1 MNLYALNKIAS
12 KYKGK
17 TAKILRLKGQMH
29 IMHLFTTMMQ
39 LLAGR
44 IWQGKDT

>member
-17 TAKILRLKGQMH
+17 TTKILRIKRQMD
-29 IMHLFTTMMQ
+29 INASFTTMMQ

-44 IWQGKDT
+44 IQQGKDT